1 MLPIEVIIIRWQEFN
16 LSRWL
21 LTYNQTVECDISCIE
36 IFSSFDLV
44 IGGGSSIRQV
54 YGGWRQCRIQIFPT
68 AWATRARRVTHPMP
82 VTLRRLLELKINWNR
97 VLLSAGLCT
106 SIVTLASGSPGQRPG
121 SPGLGS
127 AIGWRHDVA
136 IGLGDY
142 WCYNNRLNFF
152 SGVAMSDSYCCI
164 AFLEGFSLSLFIFFA
179 NKKWFHRL
187 LMERLQSQAINCST
201 LYFSLSTW
209 LNSFSFYWVGVSY
222 FFLMLHTMFDHA
234 VKEVFGCCILYF

>member
-1 MLPIEVIIIRWQEFN
+1 MGTNARAPKWYPRTKPPPKAVTDNGAVTNEAEHGQ
-16 LSRWL
+16 
-21 LTYNQTVECDISCIE
+21 
-36 IFSSFDLV
+36 
-44 IGGGSSIRQV
+44 
-54 YGGWRQCRIQIFPT
+54 WRTQIFPT

-82 VTLRRLLELKINWNR
+82 VTLRRLLELKINRNR
-97 VLLSAGLCT
+97 VLLSAVLCT

-179 NKKWFHRL
+179 NK
-187 LMERLQSQAINCST
+187 E
-201 LYFSLSTW
+201 
-209 LNSFSFYWVGVSY
+209 
-222 FFLMLHTMFDHA
+222 
-234 VKEVFGCCILYF
+234 